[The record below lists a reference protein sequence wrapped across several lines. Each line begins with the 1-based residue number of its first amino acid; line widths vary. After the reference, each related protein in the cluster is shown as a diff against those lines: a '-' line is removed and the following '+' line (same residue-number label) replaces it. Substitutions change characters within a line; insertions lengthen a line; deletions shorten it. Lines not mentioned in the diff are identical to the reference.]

1 MYNIIETTNST
12 KFVLKLDNYY
22 DLVEG
27 ETTRITLIKS
37 TNEKHLNKI
46 NHINLNIDE
55 GDISK
60 SLDYAFNELKKYVM
74 DEVHPQK
81 SVKEFYEDYIGS
93 KLRIPEAPDYGDNP
107 HALPV
112 PELRNDY
119 EKMYNDMV
127 KDYVRLTG
135 KYVEVLEMNTGV
147 LAEKI
152 DRK

>member
-12 KFVLKLDNYY
+12 
-22 DLVEG
+22 
-27 ETTRITLIKS
+27 
-37 TNEKHLNKI
+37 
-46 NHINLNIDE
+46 
-55 GDISK
+55 
-60 SLDYAFNELKKYVM
+60 KYVM

-81 SVKEFYEDYIGS
+81 SVKEFYEEYTGS
-93 KLRIPEAPDYGDNP
+93 KLRTPEA
-107 HALPV
+107 

-135 KYVEVLEMNTGV
+135 KYVEVLEMNTGF